1 MSKSDDL
8 YPLSNIM
15 PLYTSQKVVELVMIF
30 THYQKPNSGRVGD
43 DLYPLSNIQFL
54 CHLQSSAEMHCAWVY
69 RSGPAVLVRGG
80 CASDESPSYRASYG
94 PWYDHRGSAE
104 VRSRPWWPR
113 GRTQRVG
120 ARTPVVEGWGWT
132 QLGCPGSQTS
142 AERKKDTCITLNCTI
157 GLLLFIPYE
166 ETQ

>member
-54 CHLQSSAEMHCAWVY
+54 CHLQSSAEMHCA
-69 RSGPAVLVRGG
+69 
-80 CASDESPSYRASYG
+80 
-94 PWYDHRGSAE
+94 
-104 VRSRPWWPR
+104 
-113 GRTQRVG
+113 
-120 ARTPVVEGWGWT
+120 
-132 QLGCPGSQTS
+132 
-142 AERKKDTCITLNCTI
+142 
-157 GLLLFIPYE
+157 
-166 ETQ
+166 